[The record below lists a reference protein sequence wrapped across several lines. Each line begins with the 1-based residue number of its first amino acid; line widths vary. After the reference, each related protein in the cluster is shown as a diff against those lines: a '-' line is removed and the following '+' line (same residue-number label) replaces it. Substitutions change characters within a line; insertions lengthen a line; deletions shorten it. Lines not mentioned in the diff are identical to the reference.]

1 MRLNLQS
8 LSFIVA
14 AVGCLL
20 FVFGGF
26 MLLPVALD
34 IWELGQAKR
43 AAVAA

>member
-8 LSFIVA
+8 LAFLVA
-14 AVGCLL
+14 AVGCVL

-34 IWELGQAKR
+34 IWELGEGKR
-43 AAVAA
+43 LATA

>member
-8 LSFIVA
+8 LSFFVA
-14 AVGCLL
+14 AIGCLL

-34 IWELGQAKR
+34 IWELGEGKR
-43 AAVAA
+43 IAMA